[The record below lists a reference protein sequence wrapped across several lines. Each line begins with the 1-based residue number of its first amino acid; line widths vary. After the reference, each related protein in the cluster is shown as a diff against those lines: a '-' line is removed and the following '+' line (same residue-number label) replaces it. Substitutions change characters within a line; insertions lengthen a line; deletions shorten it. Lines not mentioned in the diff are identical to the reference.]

1 VKDRDA
7 LRPLP
12 EVTDGQHSGL
22 VLFVLLY
29 EITTLCAK
37 LLHGVLAQKLN
48 ESLQAE
54 NAERMRAERSA
65 REAERELQV
74 TIDTIPAIVARHR
87 RDGSPDF
94 VNQTWRTYI
103 GLSDRTM
110 RRLSAR

>member
-29 EITTLCAK
+29 EITTLYAK